1 LVVVVKESKANIS
14 IGTQKLK
21 MLHVYLVLILILKE
35 MTKVSL
41 EMNRLWDRKRRLHI
55 PQNEI
60 HLLGNKIILSEKTS
74 KSNTLAQINVLRIA
88 LEMFSQKE

>member
-1 LVVVVKESKANIS
+1 
-14 IGTQKLK
+14 
-21 MLHVYLVLILILKE
+21 
-35 MTKVSL
+35 L